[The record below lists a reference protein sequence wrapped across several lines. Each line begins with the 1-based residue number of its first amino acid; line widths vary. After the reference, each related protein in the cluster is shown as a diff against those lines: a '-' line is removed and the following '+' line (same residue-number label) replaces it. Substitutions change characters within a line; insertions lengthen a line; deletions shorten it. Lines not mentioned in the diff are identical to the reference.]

1 MKIAVVDDD
10 KIIRIGLCKMIKN
23 LFNKHEVVGNFQNGK
38 AALDYLKEN
47 DVDLVI
53 TDIKMPVLTGI
64 ELMQNSKECLKN
76 PPLFII
82 LSGYDEFSYV
92 RDTMKLGAF
101 NYLLKPIK
109 KNSLK
114 EVIDEVEK
122 KIADNKEKD
131 NLINKSLKILREN
144 LFKDILFESSIEK
157 EIFSKEELESMGI
170 NKNTLYRLI
179 VIKKA
184 LSKEDETFD
193 KYVKRILNLKLDLQY
208 TVLIKDDSIYL
219 IWFYCNE
226 HENIEEEITKEIQ
239 SFLKEKRSVIV
250 FEHVNNIYDLK
261 NKEKIIRDVKKN
273 IYEQEEAEIFY
284 FNKDTDLKNLFI
296 NDNKD
301 YNTIAI
307 KITKEY
313 IINNFDKNITLKKLA
328 DKVFLSQNYL
338 SELFKKETGEGF
350 YEFLSKYRVER
361 AKQMLIT
368 TNLRIYEIGKK
379 VGYNDAITFG
389 RAFKKITGT
398 TPNKFR
404 QNNYLIKK

>member
-10 KIIRIGLCKMIKN
+10 KIIRIGLCKMINN
-23 LFNKHEVVGNFQNGK
+23 LFDKHEVVGNFQNGK

-53 TDIKMPVLTGI
+53 TDIKMPALTGI

-76 PPLFII
+76 PPLFIV

-144 LFKDILFESSIEK
+144 LFKDVLFESSIENEK
-157 EIFSKEELESMGI
+157 FSKEELESMGI
-170 NKNTLYRLI
+170 NKNTSYKLI
-179 VIKKA
+179 VIRKA
-184 LSKEDETFD
+184 LYKEDETFD
-193 KYVKRILNLKLDLQY
+193 KYVKRILNLELDLQY

-219 IWFYCNE
+219 IWFYCDDYK
-226 HENIEEEITKEIQ
+226 NIEKEITKEIQ